1 MTGINH
7 AVTGALV
14 AVAIKQ
20 PAVALPLAF
29 LSHFAIDSLPH
40 WNYWVPG
47 QRRFRKWVIFSDML
61 LSLALIAAIAFS
73 LVGVDWW
80 VVLLGG
86 LLAISPDLMWLPY
99 LIIGKPAPA
108 DTDSALHR
116 LRRFHLRIQWSETI
130 PGLLVEFFWLAFMLF
145 LIFKMA

>member
-20 PAVALPLAF
+20 PVVALPLAF
-29 LSHFAIDSLPH
+29 LSHFVIDSLPH

-47 QRRFRKWVIFSDML
+47 QKRFRKLVIFSDML
-61 LSLALIAAIAFS
+61 LSLVVISAVAFS
-73 LVGVDWW
+73 IATVDWW

-99 LIIGKPAPA
+99 LIIGKSAPA
-108 DTDSALHR
+108 DTNSPLHR
-116 LRRFHLRIQWSETI
+116 LRRFHMRIQWSETI
-130 PGLLVEFFWLAFMLF
+130 PGLAVEAMWLALTMF
-145 LIFKMA
+145 LIFQFA

>member
-7 AVTGALV
+7 AVTGAVV
-14 AVAIKQ
+14 AAAIKQ
-20 PAVALPLAF
+20 PALALPAAF
-29 LSHFAIDSLPH
+29 LSHFVIDSLPH
-40 WNYWVPG
+40 WNYWVPS

-61 LSLALIAAIAFS
+61 LSLVLLGAVAFS

-99 LIIGKPAPA
+99 LIVGKPAPA
-108 DTDSALHR
+108 DTSSPLHR

-130 PGLLVEFFWLAFMLF
+130 PGLLFELFWFALMFWL
-145 LIFKMA
+145 LIRLA